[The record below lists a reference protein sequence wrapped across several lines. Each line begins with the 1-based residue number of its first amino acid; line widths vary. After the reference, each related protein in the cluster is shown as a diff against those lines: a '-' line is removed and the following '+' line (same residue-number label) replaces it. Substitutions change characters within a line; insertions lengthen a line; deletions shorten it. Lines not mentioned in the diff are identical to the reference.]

1 MGFSWNIKN
10 ASQGYSDVF
19 MVMSNN
25 LQSKASPLL
34 KTKSKKRIIIWTVD
48 CTYIL
53 LQLPCPIRE
62 LEQALSISGLI

>member
-25 LQSKASPLL
+25 LQSISPLEN
-34 KTKSKKRIIIWTVD
+34 KK
-48 CTYIL
+48 
-53 LQLPCPIRE
+53 
-62 LEQALSISGLI
+62 